1 VAPYRTTGELRELSL
16 TQKLARSALVTF
28 LLTFIAARA
37 SALLATTDWFPA
49 LRVQLWDTHIHHLN
63 FGIALLSLI
72 GGYLLFVRPG
82 GRALAGASWLYGVG
96 LALTFDEF
104 GMWLNLN
111 AAYWQRASFDAVV
124 VIAGLLGLIV
134 AGPALRRFRTRHW
147 ATMAGFAVVVTLFA
161 VLVLKPLWSEG

>member
-1 VAPYRTTGELRELSL
+1 M
-16 TQKLARSALVTF
+16 
-28 LLTFIAARA
+28 LTFIAARG

-49 LRVQLWDTHIHHLN
+49 LRVQWGDTHVHHLN
-63 FGIALLSLI
+63 FGIALLSVI
-72 GGYLLFVRPG
+72 GGYLLFARPA
-82 GRALAGASWLYGVG
+82 GRGLEAAAWLYGVG

-104 GMWLNLN
+104 GMWLHLD

-134 AGPALRRFRTRHW
+134 AGPALRRFRPRHW